1 MCRYPGALGVS
12 LIAGLVTPSRSAE
25 GRPLGRMEKWN
36 NDTGPG
42 ARAETPESQKY
53 VGLSRDDA
61 LKAADTAG
69 VKPVRVI
76 EGSQH
81 LSADFRSDRLN
92 ILVADG
98 YVKKAAFF
106 SGLYLPQ
113 FAHRVGGTYF
123 AP

>member
-1 MCRYPGALGVS
+1 
-12 LIAGLVTPSRSAE
+12 
-25 GRPLGRMEKWN
+25 MEVPDWI
-36 NDTGPG
+36 G
-42 ARAETPESQKY
+42 ARAETPEGQKY

-69 VKPVRVI
+69 VKAVRVI
-76 EGSQH
+76 KGLQH

-106 SGLYLPQ
+106 
-113 FAHRVGGTYF
+113 
-123 AP
+123 

>member
-1 MCRYPGALGVS
+1 MTPVSICRGPAIGQYG
-12 LIAGLVTPSRSAE
+12 E
-25 GRPLGRMEKWN
+25 MEEPDWI
-36 NDTGPG
+36 G

-69 VKPVRVI
+69 VKAVRVI
-76 EGSQH
+76 EGTQH
-81 LSADFRSDRLN
+81 LTADFRSDRLN

-106 SGLYLPQ
+106 
-113 FAHRVGGTYF
+113 
-123 AP
+123 